1 MRSWLPEMLDEL
13 QETWSRS
20 LRWEEY
26 LSICDRM
33 TTIRTRIRQERG
45 VKGPK
50 MFCRHCQEVH
60 EMNLGPVTI
69 RSVLFALSKRGLLTD
84 EELQNMDAEWRRY
97 RSKHRLDGSGR
108 KRAEPGR

>member
-1 MRSWLPEMLDEL
+1 MLDEL

-69 RSVLFALSKRGLLTD
+69 RSVLLALRKKGLLTE
-84 EELQNMDAEWRRY
+84 EELRQRDTEWRRY
-97 RSKHRLDGSGR
+97 RSKHPLDGSGR
-108 KRAEPGR
+108 KRGRTKGWSPG